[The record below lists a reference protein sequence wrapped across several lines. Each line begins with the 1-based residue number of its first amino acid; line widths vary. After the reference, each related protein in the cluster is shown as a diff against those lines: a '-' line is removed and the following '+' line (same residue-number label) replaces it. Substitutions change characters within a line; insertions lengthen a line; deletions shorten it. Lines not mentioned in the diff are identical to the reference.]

1 MQAQCADTQTNNKK
15 GVSRLA
21 AFAVLVAAN
30 MLAACATTSSQ
41 TEPRFSV
48 AEHVPPPGGAFV
60 FCVSNRQACGLD
72 PVETTDVQE
81 AAPQASGAK
90 MARDAGSA
98 EAPTEGAG
106 HSEAVAPASAGDTP
120 PTGHWLTMATI
131 VNEQINRAIAYR
143 SDRAIWGRD
152 EAWLLP
158 LSEEGI
164 AYGDCEDYALEK
176 RAALISAGVPADR
189 LAMATAWSRST
200 GEHAVLVLRADD
212 ADYVLDNTT
221 SAILRIDQTQYS
233 WRSLQTGDL
242 LTWSRIVGG
251 IGI

>member
-1 MQAQCADTQTNNKK
+1 MQARCAENQTGVQK
-15 GVSRLA
+15 GISRLA
-21 AFAVLVAAN
+21 VFVVLAAN
-30 MLAACATTSSQ
+30 LLAACATTSSQ
-41 TEPRFSV
+41 TDVRLSV
-48 AEHVPPPGGAFV
+48 AEHVPPPGGAFE
-60 FCVSNRQACGLD
+60 FCVSNRDACGLD
-72 PVETTDVQE
+72 AVETDEVHHEVQTV
-81 AAPQASGAK
+81 SGAK
-90 MARDAGSA
+90 MVRDAES
-98 EAPTEGAG
+98 PTEGAG
-106 HSEAVAPASAGDTP
+106 MAEADTDDATSSAAG
-120 PTGHWLTMATI
+120 TGQWLTMAAI
-131 VNEQINRAIAYR
+131 VNEQINRAIGYR

-158 LSEEGI
+158 LSQEGV

-221 SAILRIDQTQYS
+221 SAILRVDQTSYS

-242 LTWSRIVGG
+242 LTWSRVVGG

>member
-1 MQAQCADTQTNNKK
+1 MQAPCAENQTSVQK

-21 AFAVLVAAN
+21 VLVVLAAAN
-30 MLAACATTSSQ
+30 LLAACATTSSQ
-41 TEPRFSV
+41 TDARLSV
-48 AEHVPPPGGAFV
+48 AEHVPPPGGAFE
-60 FCVSNRQACGLD
+60 FCVSNREACGLD
-72 PVETTDVQE
+72 TAETDEMRHE
-81 AAPQASGAK
+81 AATVSGAK
-90 MARDAGSA
+90 MVRDA

-106 HSEAVAPASAGDTP
+106 IAEGDTIDATDNTP
-120 PTGHWLTMATI
+120 RTGQWLTMAAI

-176 RAALISAGVPADR
+176 RAALISAGVPAER

-221 SAILRIDQTQYS
+221 SAILRVDQTPYN

-242 LTWSRIVGG
+242 LTWSRVVGG

>member
-1 MQAQCADTQTNNKK
+1 MQAQCADTQNSARKRAH
-15 GVSRLA
+15 GLA
-21 AFAVLVAAN
+21 LFAVLAAAN
-30 MLAACATTSSQ
+30 LLAACATTSSQ
-41 TEPRFSV
+41 TEARFSV
-48 AEHVPPPGGAFV
+48 AEHVPPPGGAFE
-60 FCVSNRQACGLD
+60 FCVSNREACGLD
-72 PVETTDVQE
+72 PVETADEQD
-81 AAPQASGAK
+81 AAPDASGAK
-90 MARDAGSA
+90 MNRQDEAA

-106 HSEAVAPASAGDTP
+106 EADHATAAASTETP
-120 PTGHWLTMATI
+120 PTGQWLTMAAI
-131 VNEQINRAIAYR
+131 VNDQINRAIAYR
-143 SDRAIWGRD
+143 SDRAVWGRD

-158 LSEEGI
+158 LSQEGV

-176 RAALISAGVPADR
+176 RAALISAGVPAER

-242 LTWSRIVGG
+242 LTWSRVVGG